1 MLNPVK
7 INNPKARNPRV
18 LVAPL
23 DWGLG
28 HATRCIP
35 IIKELLNQKCEVII
49 AAIGAQ
55 KAILQGEFPSLTFVE
70 LPGYDI
76 IYDKNRALT
85 MLRLIKAIPK
95 ILIRIKRERAWLSRF
110 IALMKPDLVISDNRY
125 GLALPGVF
133 CVFVTHQLRIRT
145 SFGRLADALLQR
157 MNYRL
162 IGHFSRCW
170 VPDTEAGEGLAGAL
184 SHPARMPGIT
194 TKYIGWLSRFGKIS
208 QQVEQVSRDPMD
220 NVSPGSDPNGV
231 DTADTDRQVDAPD
244 LLILLSGPEP
254 QRTLLEARIIAQAGG
269 GMPAHSPGHPC
280 HMVLVRGLPAGGPA
294 LPHIPPGLT
303 AYDHL
308 PAAELGSLMRKAR
321 LIVARSGYSTVMDLA
336 RLGKRALLIPTP
348 GQSEQEYL
356 GPFLAARGR
365 ALCVKQSAFS
375 LHEAL
380 SLAREGFTQTKAPGS
395 GEPPKVPGAAPMEPE
410 GRLLATEIA
419 TVLAM
424 LAMEVQI

>member
-1 MLNPVK
+1 LLNPVK
-7 INNPKARNPRV
+7 INNPKAPNPRV

-95 ILIRIKRERAWLSRF
+95 ILIRIKRERAWLGQFMTR
-110 IALMKPDLVISDNRY
+110 MKPDLVISDNRY

-208 QQVEQVSRDPMD
+208 QQVEQVSRDPK
-220 NVSPGSDPNGV
+220 GV

-254 QRTLLEARIIAQAGG
+254 QRTLLEARIITQAGS
-269 GMPAHSPGHPC
+269 GMPGRSYGHLC
-280 HMVLVRGLPAGGPA
+280 RIVLVRGLPVGGPA

-308 PAAELGSLMRKAR
+308 PAAELESLMRKAR

-365 ALCVKQSAFS
+365 AFCVKQSAFS
-375 LHEAL
+375 LREAL
-380 SLAREGFTQTKAPGS
+380 SLAGEGFTRAKVPGS
-395 GEPPKVPGAAPMEPE
+395 GELPKVPGAEPVEPE
-410 GRLLATEIA
+410 GRLLATEIEA
-419 TVLAM
+419 VLAM

>member
-1 MLNPVK
+1 LPTPVK
-7 INNPKARNPRV
+7 INNPNARNPRV

-35 IIKELLNQKCEVII
+35 IIKELLNQKCEVVIG
-49 AAIGAQ
+49 AIGAQ
-55 KAILQGEFPSLTFVE
+55 KAILQGEFPSLTFIE

-76 IYDKNRALT
+76 VYDKNRALT
-85 MLRLIKAIPK
+85 LLRLIEAIPK
-95 ILIRIKRERAWLSRF
+95 ILIRIKRERAWLRQFS
-110 IALMKPDLVISDNRY
+110 ALEKLDLVVSDNRY

-157 MNYRL
+157 INYRL

-170 VPDTEAGEGLAGAL
+170 VPDIEAGDGLAGAL

-194 TKYIGWLSRFGKIS
+194 TKYIGSLSRFGKIS
-208 QQVEQVSRDPMD
+208 QSGDED
-220 NVSPGSDPNGV
+220 G
-231 DTADTDRQVDAPD
+231 PD

-254 QRTLLEARIIAQAGG
+254 QRSLLEAKVMAQAGG
-269 GMPAHSPGHPC
+269 DMSTHSRGRLC
-280 HMVLVRGLPAGGPA
+280 RIVLVRGLPAGGPA
-294 LPHIPPGLT
+294 LPNIPPALT

-308 PAAELGSLMRKAR
+308 PAAELESLMRKAK

-348 GQSEQEYL
+348 GQPEQEYL
-356 GPFLAARGR
+356 GNFLAGKGSAF
-365 ALCVKQSAFS
+365 CVKQSAFS
-375 LHEAL
+375 LREAL
-380 SLAREGFTQTKAPGS
+380 SLAAERTTQMVAPEPGVEPKGS
-395 GEPPKVPGAAPMEPE
+395 GMSPVEPE
-410 GRLLATEIA
+410 GWLLETEIGA
-419 TVLAM
+419 VLAI
-424 LAMEVQI
+424 LAMKVQI